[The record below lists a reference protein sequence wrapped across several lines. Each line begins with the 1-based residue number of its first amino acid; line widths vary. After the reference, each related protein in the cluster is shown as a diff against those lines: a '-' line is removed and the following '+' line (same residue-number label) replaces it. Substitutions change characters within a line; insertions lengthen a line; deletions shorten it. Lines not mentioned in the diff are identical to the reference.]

1 MRSLPK
7 SFSNWARA
15 GRNTRGQSLVETAL
29 VFPILLTFLVGAA
42 DLARVA
48 RASISVANAA
58 KAGVQYAVR
67 SGFTAQ
73 DTDGIIFVAAAE
85 SPNLTLT
92 TTSSYSCVCSNGNSA
107 PNCKTADCP
116 NSHLE
121 QTVTVN
127 TQATVTPLIHLPVL
141 PKTWTVKGKAV
152 QKCLQ

>member
-1 MRSLPK
+1 MKFLRAIRNAAK
-7 SFSNWARA
+7 A
-15 GRNTRGQSLVETAL
+15 GRNTAGQSLVETAL

-58 KAGVQYAVR
+58 KAGVQYATR

-73 DTDGIIFVAAAE
+73 DTSGITAVAAAE
-85 SPNLTLT
+85 APELTLT
-92 TTSSYSCVCSNGNSA
+92 TSSSYSCVCSNGNASTCA
-107 PNCKTADCP
+107 TSDCS
-116 NSHLE
+116 NSHIE
-121 QTVTVN
+121 QTVTVD
-127 TQATVTPLIHLPVL
+127 TQATVTPLIHLPIL